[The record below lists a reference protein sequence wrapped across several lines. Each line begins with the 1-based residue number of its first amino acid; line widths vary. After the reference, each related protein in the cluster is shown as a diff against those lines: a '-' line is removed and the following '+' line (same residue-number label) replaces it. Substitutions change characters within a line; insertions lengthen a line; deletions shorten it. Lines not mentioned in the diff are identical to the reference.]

1 MDFKRFFR
9 FTSGERRGIY
19 CLCLIIIVLVCVKA
33 ALSWHNNEMERLR
46 SRIVSSDSIKK
57 HIFRDRPGQDK
68 GTYGNNAFDSSKK
81 TAQGGNDHA
90 RYAEKEERRQTRYRE
105 HTKQDKKADTPNKD
119 LEEEIRQWQKAAVS
133 YSHNTEKKRKD
144 KSNAGLMINLN
155 KADTT
160 ELKKLWGI
168 GSTLSRRIIRFRDKL
183 GGFCDTKQLAE
194 IYGLKE
200 ETLAAMLPHVHTQGA
215 RLRKI
220 QINSASVREMKEHP
234 YISYYMAVAIDSIRK
249 NSASG
254 TITDYSAI
262 AAHRDFRNAHP
273 LLKEYISFE

>member
-33 ALSWHNNEMERLR
+33 ALSWHNNEMERLL

-68 GTYGNNAFDSSKK
+68 GTYGKQ
-81 TAQGGNDHA
+81 TAQGCNDHA

-119 LEEEIRQWQKAAVS
+119 LEEEIRQWQKAAAS

-155 KADTT
+155 EADTT

-200 ETLAAMLPHVHTQGA
+200 ETLAAMLPHVHTQGVQ
-215 RLRKI
+215 LRKI

-249 NSASG
+249 NSASPQAARLRIIPPLPH
-254 TITDYSAI
+254 TATSATPI
-262 AAHRDFRNAHP
+262 RC
-273 LLKEYISFE
+273 